1 MNETTRKISE
11 IFQRYGIKS
20 VTMDDLAREIGVS
33 KKTLY
38 QQFEDKKDVVKQ
50 VIHYMIDSQKCGI
63 EEMLNLPQANAIEKL
78 MMMTRF
84 FAEHLKSSN
93 ASLTYDL
100 QKYYTDIWDD
110 LIEFKRGEVYD
121 HIVSNFHEGVK
132 QNLYRDDVKYEIIA
146 ATYVSRMEMYHT
158 QFWAPLEKYPLE
170 EVFHTLFLYHIRG
183 IANYNGLQYLDENL
197 EKWKFR

>member
-121 HIVSNFHEGVK
+121 HIVSNFNEGVK

>member
-1 MNETTRKISE
+1 MNETIRKISD

-20 VTMDDLAREIGVS
+20 ITMDDLARDLGVS

-38 QQFEDKKDVVKQ
+38 QQFTDKKDVVKK
-50 VIHYMIDSQKCGI
+50 VIHYMIDEQKCGI
-63 EEMLNLPQANAIEKL
+63 EEMLNIPKTNAIDKL

-110 LIEFKRGEVYD
+110 LIEFKRGEVYN
-121 HIVSNFHEGVK
+121 HIVGNFNEGVS

-183 IANYNGLQYLDENL
+183 IANYNGLKYLDENL